1 MFSTRVSLKW
11 ANEQASEPTSTY
23 VITSPGAH
31 FVDIRIL
38 ASAYPYNPTKGDAT
52 YEEVFDWVSSGME
65 QVVEGA
71 DETGETVEI
80 KFKLEID
87 SMEVTEAIK
96 TGKPI
101 EDCRRG
107 TDSGIFSEIPGSE
120 DRKEIGNMV
129 NPAIGQN
136 QDYIEIWRS
145 LDPEKHTPTTEVR
158 EDATAKGISS
168 YVLVCDSEH
177 WEGKV
182 VRLGNWVQGLIHS
195 KQSHELHV
203 VRAWFNGSEW
213 EYLIRFGDVEL
224 FDLDFSGTKGNVTEK
239 KGLKWECIEYSS

>member
-1 MFSTRVSLKW
+1 MFSTRVLIKW
-11 ANEQASEPTSTY
+11 AEEPASEPTSTY

-38 ASAYPYNPTKGDAT
+38 ASAYPYNPSEGDAP
-52 YEEVFDWVSSGME
+52 YEEVFDWVLSGME
-65 QVVEGA
+65 QEVEAA
-71 DETGETVEI
+71 DESSEPIEI

-107 TDSGIFSEIPGSE
+107 TDLGFFSEIPGSE
-120 DRKEIGNMV
+120 DRRETGNMV
-129 NPAIGQN
+129 NPAVGEN

-145 LDPEKHTPTTEVR
+145 LHPEKHTPTTEVR
-158 EDATAKGISS
+158 EDATAKGINL
-168 YVLVCDSEH
+168 YVLVSELEL

-182 VRLGNWVQGLIHS
+182 VRLGNWVQGLIHN
-195 KQSHELHV
+195 KQTHQLHV
-203 VRAWFNGSEW
+203 VRAWFNGAAW
-213 EYLIRFGDVEL
+213 EYVVRFGDEDL
-224 FDLDFSGTKGNVTEK
+224 FDLDFSGSKGDLTEK
-239 KGLKWECIEYSS
+239 KGLKWECIECS